1 MGSRLQTLRVPCNF
15 FSSPFPLTPC
25 IAVIPSLP
33 LSLSLFIFHPLLSA
47 ARSRISRFR
56 PGVHSLLRL
65 SRTRGEGEVEGV
77 LGKSEINRESMVNNR
92 ENKRFVTNRRDDIRF
107 SRGSRFISLSFS
119 LSLLISYSLEQSC
132 QLETDFLLTHL
143 RKRSLRARSRSMA
156 SIYFHPLFK
165 NTNRI
170 SRSNTLLRTS
180 RERRNI

>member
-33 LSLSLFIFHPLLSA
+33 LSLFLFIFHPLLSA

-65 SRTRGEGEVEGV
+65 SRTRGEGELEGV

-92 ENKRFVTNRRDDIRF
+92 ENKRFVTNRRYSIF
-107 SRGSRFISLSFS
+107 SWVTFRLSLSLSFS
-119 LSLLISYSLEQSC
+119 FNFLFARAILPARDRFSSY
-132 QLETDFLLTHL
+132 LLT
-143 RKRSLRARSRSMA
+143 
-156 SIYFHPLFK
+156 
-165 NTNRI
+165 
-170 SRSNTLLRTS
+170 
-180 RERRNI
+180 